1 VLAVHSLHLFQIP
14 GCFYSPFFK
23 PRTCSSLYT
32 HTRRPV
38 PHNTRPLSLRLITR
52 PLQLKLTHRTTAP
65 VSSETPS
72 QIAPAAIYNY
82 TATAGGVAV
91 VTNTTGPGG
100 QPAIQIN
107 TTKVVPE
114 VYNVAVYA
122 PTVASIAKQDVIWVG
137 HTLCFG
143 ASLQSPTV
151 ASIAKQDV
159 IWVGHTLCFGAS
171 LQSPPWQASLNR
183 T

>member
-1 VLAVHSLHLFQIP
+1 MRLN
-14 GCFYSPFFK
+14 
-23 PRTCSSLYT
+23 TC
-32 HTRRPV
+32 
-38 PHNTRPLSLRLITR
+38 
-52 PLQLKLTHRTTAP
+52 PLQLTPTHRTTAP
-65 VSSETPS
+65 LSSETPS

-143 ASLQSPTV
+143 ASLQSVCVSTSATACELWDAFAV
-151 ASIAKQDV
+151 MATAIIS
-159 IWVGHTLCFGAS
+159 T
-171 LQSPPWQASLNR
+171 
-183 T
+183 